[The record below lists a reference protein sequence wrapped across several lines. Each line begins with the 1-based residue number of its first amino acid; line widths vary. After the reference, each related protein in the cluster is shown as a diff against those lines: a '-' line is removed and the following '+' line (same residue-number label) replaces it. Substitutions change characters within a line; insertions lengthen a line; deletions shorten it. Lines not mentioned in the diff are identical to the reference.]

1 MALDCVS
8 AAINTLVPKQFSAKV
23 IAQLTAN
30 GSKSEAKTVRH
41 INFVKQAVDPGG
53 RVDGFIPQK
62 RKASGKHV
70 AKKKKARRT
79 RNKFR
84 LSRTSVARRVTRL
97 GAKVLKQKA
106 EYLARCRYVGIIVD
120 EGNNFSGSCPLYLS
134 TISCDPEFNW
144 RIMFIGQA
152 NCAGRKDGRSIY
164 DLVKQIFVDAGME
177 HIYRKQIFSAGTDGA
192 SVMRSTW
199 HHSGLDCH
207 GLTGTSFAAFMKR
220 DLKEHMDFWH
230 CLCHQFNLSLN
241 EALDYCDNLKL
252 YWIPHLRMCYCEF
265 KRSSNNRGVYKNLY
279 ETLKEADKSFDW
291 KMFFPA
297 LFCFTRWL
305 GVQTCA
311 AIMVGKSNRVLMKM
325 YVQSLRDRDFGPRAF
340 DPFKYRRRRNVRD
353 AADAGAD
360 DRDGDDYSSEEEEV
374 RRVQRAIAEGRLEE
388 DEYARQ
394 PRLFENVEEAVASF
408 PEQAVMVVA
417 DDFDVGNV
425 DAGKLKKKN
434 LLNQNVGLTD
444 LNLGRS
450 AYISGALIPYK
461 VLVESLQGSAMPE
474 QHLAARRIRQY
485 HMVMQSSWI
494 GSKDVEPMF
503 ACRAFDDWIAEMLG
517 KGKHALVKLVKR
529 ECRAFCSVMVA
540 SIRRRLSSTW
550 NHIQALELIDPLGP
564 DLQTHATPA
573 VWEALRDLCRRRG
586 LNFHNCQ
593 QQIVRLRGEAR
604 DLDQDSRA
612 MIRMDLCG
620 YMRDRHLMFAMT
632 ATQSPTADYDELCE
646 VVFSIPLTSSFVE
659 SLFSKMLYN
668 QSKIRSR
675 LADSRLSAILHL
687 HDSSLPDPEVCLPAS
702 SVLKVLIPRSVRDKL
717 QMNSNVGQR
726 VCCVF
731 EDGERYHGEVTKVI
745 FHDIHAQYMYHVV
758 YEDEDEADYWRHE
771 LEFIKCRC
779 DMRSTDTESDSN

>member
-1 MALDCVS
+1 
-8 AAINTLVPKQFSAKV
+8 
-23 IAQLTAN
+23 
-30 GSKSEAKTVRH
+30 
-41 INFVKQAVDPGG
+41 
-53 RVDGFIPQK
+53 
-62 RKASGKHV
+62 
-70 AKKKKARRT
+70 
-79 RNKFR
+79 
-84 LSRTSVARRVTRL
+84 
-97 GAKVLKQKA
+97 
-106 EYLARCRYVGIIVD
+106 
-120 EGNNFSGSCPLYLS
+120 
-134 TISCDPEFNW
+134 
-144 RIMFIGQA
+144 
-152 NCAGRKDGRSIY
+152 
-164 DLVKQIFVDAGME
+164 
-177 HIYRKQIFSAGTDGA
+177 
-192 SVMRSTW
+192 
-199 HHSGLDCH
+199 
-207 GLTGTSFAAFMKR
+207 
-220 DLKEHMDFWH
+220 
-230 CLCHQFNLSLN
+230 
-241 EALDYCDNLKL
+241 
-252 YWIPHLRMCYCEF
+252 
-265 KRSSNNRGVYKNLY
+265 
-279 ETLKEADKSFDW
+279 
-291 KMFFPA
+291 
-297 LFCFTRWL
+297 
-305 GVQTCA
+305 
-311 AIMVGKSNRVLMKM
+311 
-325 YVQSLRDRDFGPRAF
+325 
-340 DPFKYRRRRNVRD
+340 
-353 AADAGAD
+353 
-360 DRDGDDYSSEEEEV
+360 
-374 RRVQRAIAEGRLEE
+374 
-388 DEYARQ
+388 
-394 PRLFENVEEAVASF
+394 
-408 PEQAVMVVA
+408 
-417 DDFDVGNV
+417 
-425 DAGKLKKKN
+425 
-434 LLNQNVGLTD
+434 
-444 LNLGRS
+444 
-450 AYISGALIPYK
+450 
-461 VLVESLQGSAMPE
+461 
-474 QHLAARRIRQY
+474 
-485 HMVMQSSWI
+485 MQSSWI